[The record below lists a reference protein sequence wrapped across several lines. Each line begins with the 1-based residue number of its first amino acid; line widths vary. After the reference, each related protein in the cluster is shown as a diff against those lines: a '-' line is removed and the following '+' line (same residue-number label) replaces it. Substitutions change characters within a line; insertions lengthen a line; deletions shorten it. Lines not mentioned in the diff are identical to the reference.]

1 MIINGQSI
9 NDRYNSP
16 PVLSQVGLRVFF
28 IQDGEMFDPYQI
40 SAVSLFK
47 SSTNYDP
54 SSVLDQTNELIS
66 PNASSYIL
74 MNFAN
79 SSVDTSNI
87 AFNPSS
93 YVRSTTASGIYR
105 LNKGEYCVVLDGGV
119 NLSGVLN
126 LFGANKVLA
135 NACSSTGEYIDIWTV
150 RLFQNTDL
158 ETIINTVNLKRGNIF
173 TITQPLML
181 KTSNRLYQNRIT
193 LGSKVDLKIETLV
206 NVENRD
212 ISEAM
217 KNVFRDSIV
226 TSPQIEIIKVNEE
239 KNLPARVTVSSF
251 TETSG
256 LVSISPENT
265 LIFNWDTNQLS
276 GLPEVAN
283 GTFGSLNGVY
293 YVRVKYNL
301 INQTIVSP
309 PMHLTVD

>member
-40 SAVSLFK
+40 SAVSMFR
-47 SSTNYDP
+47 SSTNYNP
-54 SSVLDQTNELIS
+54 STVLDQTTELIAQS
-66 PNASSYIL
+66 ASSYIL

-79 SSVDTSNI
+79 SSADTSNSVFD
-87 AFNPSS
+87 ASNYTRSS
-93 YVRSTTASGIYR
+93 TASGIYK
-105 LNKGEYCVVLDGGV
+105 LNRGEYCVVLDGGV
-119 NLSGVLN
+119 NLQGRLN
-126 LFGANKVLA
+126 LYGASATVN
-135 NACSSTGEYIDIWTV
+135 NGCSATGEYIDIWTV

-206 NVENRD
+206 NVENRE

-256 LVSISPENT
+256 LISISPENT